1 MSNDEAPPNI
11 GRRTD
16 GAADSVRMGPKAVSC
31 LERRINDPLLRAH
44 VLKLWKSPT
53 FPQQKSTTTSQWEGL
68 YLRRKCI
75 SRMCV
80 AEGSVCLSVDN
91 GTTEI
96 QKITEPVWDLCFPYP
111 PSVSVWLQ
119 QYFENDEGPTIFQR
133 SKKCFWSNIRTDN
146 CAEPMQDP
154 KWKRILWHHNIR
166 SRENEINHHRVYRFG
181 WNFNE
186 IFPTIEIYNP
196 IYSVWLTKTKIPVE
210 EARTAHRKKGN
221 AQTWNKTPTNWYE

>member
-1 MSNDEAPPNI
+1 MRNDEAPPNI

-53 FPQQKSTTTSQWEGL
+53 FPRQKSTTTSQWEGL

-80 AEGSVCLSVDN
+80 AEGSVCLSVNN

-119 QYFENDEGPTIFQR
+119 QYFENDEGPTIFNDLKIFSEWHPNQE
-133 SKKCFWSNIRTDN
+133 KEIQG
-146 CAEPMQDP
+146 QDP
-154 KWKRILWHHNIR
+154 GRPAIR
-166 SRENEINHHRVYRFG
+166 PA
-181 WNFNE
+181 
-186 IFPTIEIYNP
+186 IFAPG
-196 IYSVWLTKTKIPVE
+196 KM
-210 EARTAHRKKGN
+210 R
-221 AQTWNKTPTNWYE
+221 

>member
-1 MSNDEAPPNI
+1 MRNDEAPPNI

-119 QYFENDEGPTIFQR
+119 QYFENERGTNDFQR
-133 SKKCFWSNIRTDN
+133 SKNIFWVTSGPRKR
-146 CAEPMQDP
+146 AEP
-154 KWKRILWHHNIR
+154 R
-166 SRENEINHHRVYRFG
+166 SRAKIQGGPRYGPRYSLQG
-181 WNFNE
+181 KWDKSSQSR
-186 IFPTIEIYNP
+186 P
-196 IYSVWLTKTKIPVE
+196 IWMKF
-210 EARTAHRKKGN
+210 
-221 AQTWNKTPTNWYE
+221 